1 MDIRFVSESLLNQ
14 AKAAG
19 IAGKPLHA
27 VRFSRAFSGE
37 SGEGYFLL
45 YPDCLAALDR
55 KFGEEFRLRKLA
67 LDELSL
73 LKREQNGT
81 KLDFTLDTASGP
93 ISSSA
98 TFSEA
103 EALGKLLDALD
114 LAAPAVSA
122 AASAPAPSAAADVK
136 TAPAR
141 EPQPAASVPGS
152 KPKIEIPSSGTSGS
166 SGSLQL
172 FAAGLLYAAASDGAF
187 SPEQERLI
195 NQLIPSDVL
204 ATALSYYNS
213 TPKETFF
220 REIRNAFSEKQQ
232 TSLIA
237 NQLEVMMCDGDL
249 RRIEMDFIKV
259 EAMYLNY
266 SSSKMYQIRELIIL
280 KNQLSALFA

>member
-1 MDIRFVSESLLNQ
+1 MDVRFVSESLLNQ

-19 IAGKPLHA
+19 IAGEPLYA

-45 YPDCLAALDR
+45 YQDCLAALDR
-55 KFGEEFRLRKLA
+55 KFGEEFQLRKLT

-103 EALGKLLDALD
+103 EALGELLDALN

-122 AASAPAPSAAADVK
+122 APAPSAAATVK
-136 TAPAR
+136 P

-152 KPKIEIPSSGTSGS
+152 KPKIEIPSSGNSGS

-259 EAMYLNY
+259 EAMFLNY

>member
-1 MDIRFVSESLLNQ
+1 M
-14 AKAAG
+14 
-19 IAGKPLHA
+19 
-27 VRFSRAFSGE
+27 
-37 SGEGYFLL
+37 
-45 YPDCLAALDR
+45 
-55 KFGEEFRLRKLA
+55 
-67 LDELSL
+67 
-73 LKREQNGT
+73 
-81 KLDFTLDTASGP
+81 
-93 ISSSA
+93 
-98 TFSEA
+98 
-103 EALGKLLDALD
+103 
-114 LAAPAVSA
+114 
-122 AASAPAPSAAADVK
+122 
-136 TAPAR
+136 
-141 EPQPAASVPGS
+141 
-152 KPKIEIPSSGTSGS
+152 
-166 SGSLQL
+166 QL

>member
-1 MDIRFVSESLLNQ
+1 MDVRFVSESMLNQ

-19 IAGKPLHA
+19 IAGEPLYA

-55 KFGEEFRLRKLA
+55 KFGEEFQLRKLT

-103 EALGKLLDALD
+103 EALGELLDALN

-122 AASAPAPSAAADVK
+122 APAPSAAAPVK
-136 TAPAR
+136 P
-141 EPQPAASVPGS
+141 EPQPELLAVSVAGS
-152 KPKIEIPSSGTSGS
+152 KPKIEIPSSGNSGS

>member
-1 MDIRFVSESLLNQ
+1 MDVRFVSESLLNQ

-19 IAGKPLHA
+19 IAGEPLHA

-67 LDELSL
+67 LGELSL

-93 ISSSA
+93 ISASA

-103 EALGKLLDALD
+103 EALGELLDALN

-122 AASAPAPSAAADVK
+122 AASAPAPSAAATVK
-136 TAPAR
+136 P
-141 EPQPAASVPGS
+141 EPQPAVSVPGS
-152 KPKIEIPSSGTSGS
+152 KPKIEIPSSGNSGP

-220 REIRNAFSEKQQ
+220 REVRNAFSEKQQ

-266 SSSKMYQIRELIIL
+266 SSAKMYQIRELIIL

>member
-1 MDIRFVSESLLNQ
+1 MDVRFVSESLLNQ

-19 IAGKPLHA
+19 IAGEPLYA

-45 YPDCLAALDR
+45 YQDCLAALDR
-55 KFGEEFRLRKLA
+55 KFGEEFQLRKLT

-103 EALGKLLDALD
+103 EALGKLLDALN
-114 LAAPAVSA
+114 LAASAVSA
-122 AASAPAPSAAADVK
+122 APAPSAAATVK
-136 TAPAR
+136 PEPHPAV
-141 EPQPAASVPGS
+141 SVPGS

>member
-1 MDIRFVSESLLNQ
+1 MDVRFVSESLLNQ

-19 IAGKPLHA
+19 IAGEPLHA

-45 YPDCLAALDR
+45 FPDCLAALDR
-55 KFGEEFRLRKLA
+55 KFGEEFQLRKLA

-103 EALGKLLDALD
+103 EALGELLDALN

-122 AASAPAPSAAADVK
+122 APAPSAAATVK
-136 TAPAR
+136 P
-141 EPQPAASVPGS
+141 EPQPAVSAPGS

-220 REIRNAFSEKQQ
+220 REVRNTFSEKQQ

>member
-1 MDIRFVSESLLNQ
+1 MDVRFVSESLLNQ

-19 IAGKPLHA
+19 IAGEPLYA

-55 KFGEEFRLRKLA
+55 KFGEEFQLRKLT

-103 EALGKLLDALD
+103 EALGELLDALN

-122 AASAPAPSAAADVK
+122 AASASAPAPSAAAIVK
-136 TAPAR
+136 PEPHPAV
-141 EPQPAASVPGS
+141 SVPGS

>member
-1 MDIRFVSESLLNQ
+1 MDVRFVSESLLNQ

-19 IAGKPLHA
+19 IAGEPLYA

-45 YPDCLAALDR
+45 YQDCLAALDR
-55 KFGEEFRLRKLA
+55 KFGEEFQLRKLT

-103 EALGKLLDALD
+103 EALGELLDALN

-122 AASAPAPSAAADVK
+122 APAPSAAATVK
-136 TAPAR
+136 P

-152 KPKIEIPSSGTSGS
+152 KPKIEIPSSGNSGS

-220 REIRNAFSEKQQ
+220 REIRNTFSEKQQ